1 VLAEQTAIVNHIAQL
16 PTATYRKAIVPE
28 QPLQTLSSPDM
39 TRRPSAASP
48 ATRRLPR
55 TVVVIGLVSL
65 LNDFASEM
73 VTPLIPLLLATVL
86 GAGPMVLGFIEGLAD
101 TTTNL
106 LKLWAGRRSDMARR
120 RRKPF
125 VLLGYALSNLVRPL
139 IGLSGSWFMVLGI
152 RVTDRIGKGLR
163 SAPRDAML
171 ADLIPEGMAAR
182 AYGLTRALDHAGAV
196 LGALAAAAVVYWGT
210 ARLDLVVAFSAI
222 PGLFAILLIV
232 FGIREPARHAASLEP
247 LAPLR
252 WQGLSAKTRA
262 YLVAI
267 GLFALGRIPETFLL
281 LRGHELDMSVVS
293 LLLLW
298 AAMHTV
304 KVLTAEGAG
313 RLADRIGRRPVLL
326 AGYSVYVL
334 ALAGLAVSISV
345 SHLWLL
351 SLVLG
356 LHFGLTE
363 GAERALVRD
372 LAPNTERGTAFGWF
386 YMLVGLAAIPAGLLL
401 GGVWTLWS
409 AKAAFLV
416 SAAITTTA
424 ALFFWWR
431 VRT

>member
-1 VLAEQTAIVNHIAQL
+1 MNHSA
-16 PTATYRKAIVPE
+16 PTV
-28 QPLQTLSSPDM
+28 
-39 TRRPSAASP
+39 RPGA
-48 ATRRLPR
+48 RRLPR
-55 TVVVIGLVSL
+55 AVVIIGLVSL

-86 GAGPMVLGFIEGLAD
+86 GAGPMALGLIEGLAD

-125 VLLGYALSNLVRPL
+125 VLFGYALSNLVRPL
-139 IGLSGSWFMVLGI
+139 IGLSGSWLLVLGI
-152 RVTDRIGKGLR
+152 RVTDRVGKGLR
-163 SAPRDAML
+163 TAPRDAML
-171 ADLIPEGMAAR
+171 ADVIPEGMAAR

-210 ARLDLVVAFSAI
+210 QRLDLVIAFSAI

-232 FGIREPARHAASLEP
+232 FGIREPARHTASLET

-252 WQGLSAKTRA
+252 WHSLSATTRA
-262 YLVAI
+262 YLAAI

-281 LRGHELDMSVVS
+281 LRGHELGMHVVP

-326 AGYSVYVL
+326 AGYAVYVL
-334 ALAGLAVSISV
+334 ALAGLAFSISV

-351 SLVLG
+351 SLTLG

-372 LAPNTERGTAFGWF
+372 LAPSAEHGTAFGWF
-386 YMLVGLAAIPAGLLL
+386 YMLAGFAAIPAGLLL
-401 GGVWTLWS
+401 GGLWTLWS
-409 AKAAFLV
+409 AQAAFLV

-424 ALFFWWR
+424 TLFFWWR
-431 VRT
+431 VRP

>member
-1 VLAEQTAIVNHIAQL
+1 MIHSA
-16 PTATYRKAIVPE
+16 P
-28 QPLQTLSSPDM
+28 PD
-39 TRRPSAASP
+39 RPVA
-48 ATRRLPR
+48 RHLPR
-55 TVVVIGLVSL
+55 TVVIIGLVSL

-86 GAGPMVLGFIEGLAD
+86 GAGPLALGFIEGLAD

-125 VLLGYALSNLVRPL
+125 VLIGYTLSNLVRPL
-139 IGLSGSWFMVLGI
+139 IGVSGSWLMVLGI
-152 RVTDRIGKGLR
+152 RVTDRVGKGLR

-171 ADLIPEGMAAR
+171 ADVIPEGMAGR

-210 ARLDLVVAFSAI
+210 ERLDLVIAFSAI

-232 FGIREPARHAASLEP
+232 FGIREPARHATSLET

-252 WQGLSAKTRA
+252 WQGLSPKTRA

-281 LRGHELDMSVVS
+281 LRGHELGMSVVQ

-313 RLADRIGRRPVLL
+313 RLADLNGRRPVLL
-326 AGYSVYVL
+326 VGYAVYVL
-334 ALAGLAVSISV
+334 ALAGLAFTVSV

-363 GAERALVRD
+363 GAERALIRD
-372 LAPNTERGTAFGWF
+372 LAPNAERGTAFGWF
-386 YMLVGLAAIPAGLLL
+386 YMTVGLAAIPAGLLL
-401 GGVWTLWS
+401 GGLWALWS

-416 SAAITTTA
+416 SAAITMTA
-424 ALFFWWR
+424 TLFFWWR
-431 VRT
+431 VRL

>member
-1 VLAEQTAIVNHIAQL
+1 MSSL
-16 PTATYRKAIVPE
+16 PV
-28 QPLQTLSSPDM
+28 SPG
-39 TRRPSAASP
+39 PK
-48 ATRRLPR
+48 RRLPR
-55 TVVVIGLVSL
+55 TVVVIGFVSL

-73 VTPLIPLLLATVL
+73 VTPLIPLLLTTVL

-106 LKLWAGRRSDMARR
+106 IKLWAGRRSDQAQR

-125 VLLGYALSNLVRPL
+125 MLSGYALSNLVRPL
-139 IGLSGSWFMVLGI
+139 IGLSGSWYMVLGI
-152 RVTDRIGKGLR
+152 RVADRVGKGLR

-171 ADLIPEGMAAR
+171 ADVIPEGMAAR

-210 ARLDLVVAFSAI
+210 ERLDLVIALSAI

-232 FGIREPARHAASLEP
+232 FGIHEPARLTVGLETV
-247 LAPLR
+247 APLR

-262 YLVAI
+262 YLLAL

-281 LRGHELDMSVVS
+281 LRGYELDMSVVQ

-304 KVLTAEGAG
+304 KVLVAEGAG
-313 RLADRIGRRPVLL
+313 RVADRIGRRPVLL
-326 AGYSVYVL
+326 TGYAVYVL
-334 ALAGLAVSISV
+334 ALTGLAFTVSQSQ
-345 SHLWLL
+345 LWLL
-351 SLVLG
+351 SLILG

-372 LAPNTERGTAFGWF
+372 LAPITERGTAFGWF
-386 YMLVGLAAIPAGLLL
+386 YMIVGLAAIPAGLLL
-401 GGVWTLWS
+401 GGLWALWG
-409 AKAAFLV
+409 AKVAFLV
-416 SAAITTTA
+416 SATITTTA
-424 ALFFWWR
+424 TLFFWRR
-431 VRT
+431 VQN